1 MKDKTLIWVKVIF
14 GFGILL
20 VVSAPFILTLSGGL
34 IDFSN
39 TGAIGDTIG
48 GTTAPIASLLGSIL
62 VFYALKAQIDANTA
76 IQKQLENQ
84 KNEEIKRKT
93 TSYIGGQIDFL
104 SKEID
109 SFRLIEH
116 KSGRTFTG
124 QQDLPDQYVEHIGS
138 SAILELV
145 KNRLAYIGDKES
157 DEKLLS
163 ENPQLKHFYYMLL
176 TFSNILDSIDKHN
189 LAKVDRNYFCGQVA
203 YLFEAKIVPGFHS
216 NRIKKLSDGPPCEKC
231 GKRHNGI
238 PSLIFHLI
246 ENISERIEN
255 TAKTV

>member
-39 TGAIGDTIG
+39 TGEIGDTIG

-76 IQKQLENQ
+76 IQNQLQNQ
-84 KNEEIKRKT
+84 ENEEIKRKT
-93 TSYIGGQIDFL
+93 TRYIGGQIDFL

-109 SFRLIEH
+109 SFRLIER
-116 KSGRTFTG
+116 KSGKAFTE
-124 QQDLPDQYVEHIGS
+124 QPDQYVEHIGS

-145 KNRLAYIGDKES
+145 KNRLAHIGDEES
-157 DEKLLS
+157 DKKMLS

-189 LAKVDRNYFCGQVA
+189 LEEIDRNYFWGQVA
-203 YLFEAKIVPGFHS
+203 YLFEAKIVPGFGS
-216 NRIKKLSDGPPCEKC
+216 KRIKKLNDEPPCEKC
-231 GKRHNGI
+231 GKRHHGI

-255 TAKTV
+255 TANNVYN